1 MVSLWAPFLSAQHYL
16 RRVDSWLPPPFSE
29 GCDWRR
35 RFGGRTAG
43 LRWRLRVLLSASSLR
58 RWRRCDA
65 LPRLSIGDLSFERLL
80 DAPFSRSFLIGSV
93 HRECVRSAFASVH
106 LLNRR
111 VRSGVFAHSL
121 VRRSLIG
128 ASFLLGLHLR
138 RVSLGR
144 ASHCSVCCGVSLGLV
159 SNAGRLVGV
168 RLCACSFLG
177 VCVCVSHLPFVAG
190 YLVDPASSHMLVSKI
205 KPCMSKYKRLVL

>member
-1 MVSLWAPFLSAQHYL
+1 M
-16 RRVDSWLPPPFSE
+16 RPFSARCNGRGLE
-29 GCDWRR
+29 SR
-35 RFGGRTAG
+35 GRTPCHPPVMVVAVAASAHG
-43 LRWRLRVLLSASSLR
+43 GGSASCFCTLCVFECVAWMRFRGRALVISHLSGCSMRRSLGPS
-58 RWRRCDA
+58 
-65 LPRLSIGDLSFERLL
+65 LV
-80 DAPFSRSFLIGSV
+80 GSV
-93 HRECVRSAFASVH
+93 HRECVRSAFASVQ
-106 LLNRR
+106 LFNRS
-111 VRSGVFAHSL
+111 VRSGVSAHSL